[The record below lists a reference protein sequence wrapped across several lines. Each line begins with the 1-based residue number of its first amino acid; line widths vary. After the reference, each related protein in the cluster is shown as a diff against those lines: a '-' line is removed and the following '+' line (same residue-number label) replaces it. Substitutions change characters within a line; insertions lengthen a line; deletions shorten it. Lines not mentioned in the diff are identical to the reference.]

1 MYRIRKEVKFCTEK
15 KGILEE
21 KFMLDVSYRGTC
33 GYKSIILFS
42 MVGIVCVY
50 ASIHTSIYN
59 KTKKKVTNHTDK
71 SKRMPRIGCVIVE
84 NSREKRMI
92 RMI

>member
-1 MYRIRKEVKFCTEK
+1 MCIRKEVKFCTEK

-50 ASIHTSIYN
+50 THPHIYIT
-59 KTKKKVTNHTDK
+59 KQKKK
-71 SKRMPRIGCVIVE
+71 SQIIQ
-84 NSREKRMI
+84 I
-92 RMI
+92 RAKECQE

>member
-1 MYRIRKEVKFCTEK
+1 MKFCTEK

-42 MVGIVCVY
+42 MVSYSLC
-50 ASIHTSIYN
+50 IYIYTHLYIT
-59 KTKKKVTNHTDK
+59 KQKKK
-71 SKRMPRIGCVIVE
+71 SQIIQ
-84 NSREKRMI
+84 I
-92 RMI
+92 RAKECQE